1 MMEQTY
7 RWTCPFCKER
17 KKGRMQTCGGTRC
30 VTEASKISRG
40 MTMADE
46 KSFHK
51 KKQELRMLHK
61 HVKVGLKKWEDL
73 TERERYL
80 LQKYYGYE

>member
-1 MMEQTY
+1 M
-7 RWTCPFCKER
+7 K
-17 KKGRMQTCGGTRC
+17 
-30 VTEASKISRG
+30 ASQISRG
-40 MTMADE
+40 MTLGERE
-46 KSFHK
+46 KPGSKEKVSFNKK
-51 KKQELRMLHK
+51 KKQLRMLHK